1 MRTTLFLAAVV
12 LAPLALIVAGCQTA
26 STDVSVENAWIRLA
40 AVPNQ
45 PAAAYFTLT
54 GAVADDT
61 LIAVHND
68 NVIKAELHESMA
80 GMKGMDEMKPLASVL
95 VPAKSKIVF
104 APGGKHV
111 MLFSVNGAVKPGTTT
126 PLTLVFKSGLQVA
139 ENATVVA
146 AGDAEPFKK

>member
-1 MRTTLFLAAVV
+1 MRAIRALLLSLTLVV
-12 LAPLALIVAGCQTA
+12 GCQSA
-26 STDVSVENAWIRLA
+26 NTDVTVEKAWIRLA

-54 GAVADDT
+54 GGAADDT

-68 NVIKAELHESMA
+68 NVIKAEMHESMA
-80 GMKGMDEMKPLASVL
+80 GMSNMAGMSMSEMKPVASVQ
-95 VPAKSKIVF
+95 VPAAAQVVF

-111 MLFSVNGAVKPGTTT
+111 MLFGVNESVKPGSKSQ
-126 PLTLVFKSGLQVA
+126 LILVFKSGLQVA

-146 AGDAEPFKK
+146 AGDGEPKF